1 MIRPELQV
9 QRFKS
14 PPNHEVEFGQVNA
27 RRLRV
32 TRKDRRVV
40 SGIKHNAFSRVFDEG
55 GVSPAFCI
63 ALPRPNA
70 SYKYC
75 VEANSSLRLSSEQV
89 RAMYNTPAAGL

>member
-1 MIRPELQV
+1 MAFSESRVIRPELKV

-14 PPNHEVEFGQVNA
+14 PPNHEVEFGQVNV

-55 GVSPAFCI
+55 GVSQPS
-63 ALPRPNA
+63 A
-70 SYKYC
+70 SRCPDRMHHK
-75 VEANSSLRLSSEQV
+75 VL
-89 RAMYNTPAAGL
+89 